1 MLTVL
6 ARQALRQMLRYRTQ
20 TALAVLGVAIGVA
33 NIIMLI
39 SITDLGKRQS
49 TGLLRDFGSYAIMV
63 TPFFDLSGAGRGG
76 NAMVAAAH
84 IPSETVQIVRAVP
97 QIQGA
102 AGFLLLPGHASY
114 GGVSCFTTI
123 AGIQPE
129 FAALISYVPV
139 RGRWLS
145 AADEVSAARVCCL
158 GDSVAHQLFGGTDPV
173 GKQIEVKG
181 QQLTVLALMQHKG
194 RVGLEDFDNRVIVPL
209 RTAQQLYDFQ
219 GLNAVLANYR
229 PEVREQDAVN
239 AVRSALAT
247 LLKPGESLD
256 ETYSVFTMDEARK
269 LLDDMLGIFRAVLA
283 GIASIAML
291 VAGIGIMNVMLIRVL
306 QRRKEIGVRRAV
318 GATPWL
324 IALQFL
330 LEAVVQA
337 LAGAVLGLALGIFGV
352 QLYCRYAQWQPFIS
366 PLTVLLAVV
375 YSVGVGLLFGAYPAL
390 RAARMD
396 PIAGLR
402 QDI

>member
-1 MLTVL
+1 MLAVL
-6 ARQALRQMLRYRTQ
+6 ARQAFQQMLRYRTQ

-63 TPFFDLSGAGRGG
+63 TPYFDFSGAGRGG
-76 NAMVAAAH
+76 NAMAVAAY
-84 IPSETVQIVRAVP
+84 IPSETVEIVRAVP
-97 QIQGA
+97 EIQAA
-102 AGFLLLPGHASY
+102 AGFLLLSGHASY
-114 GGVSCFTTI
+114 NGVSCVTTI
-123 AGIQPE
+123 AGIQPQ
-129 FAALISYVPV
+129 FAELVAYKPV
-139 RGRWLS
+139 SGRWLS
-145 AADEVSAARVCCL
+145 AADEAGAARVCCL
-158 GDSVAHQLFGGTDPV
+158 GDSVARQLFGGADPV
-173 GKQIEVKG
+173 GKQIDVKG
-181 QQLTVLALMQHKG
+181 QQLMVIALMEHKG

-209 RTAQQLYDFQ
+209 STAQQLYGFS

-229 PEVREQDAVN
+229 PEVAEQDALS
-239 AVRSALAT
+239 AVRAALT
-247 LLKPGESLD
+247 RLLKPGESLD
-256 ETYSVFTMDEARK
+256 ESYSVFAMDEARK
-269 LLDDMLGIFRAVLA
+269 LLDDMLGIFRAVLT

-352 QLYCRYAQWQPFIS
+352 NLYCHYAKWQPFIS
-366 PLTVLLAVV
+366 PLTLLLAVG

-390 RAARMD
+390 RAARLD